1 MSIIIKLV
9 LGEGAPLSTQIYY
22 IKDRWTMKK
31 DFMEIF
37 NDFSYKSSE
46 EIAKYES
53 IEMKLDEKYKN
64 RIYNMVMNMI
74 NAKKNT
80 K

>member
-1 MSIIIKLV
+1 
-9 LGEGAPLSTQIYY
+9 
-22 IKDRWTMKK
+22 MKK